1 MKRDHSAIYLRVL
14 SVSFNFLSVDRK
26 SSPVIASIEWNKMNR
41 DWILAKANMD
51 MGQCVLHVFR
61 KLIPNDLTIYF
72 DWFVELRRNY
82 RTRLHWVSTFAAI
95 MRTLT
100 PHTDSEYIC
109 MVRHYR
115 CYYCYY
121 LLEVRTIWYDTN
133 AIQRAIFIWFDLLI
147 STHKPRN
154 HFVSGSSSSPYVV
167 PHIKLWLIP
176 CGFYLMNN
184 WISA

>member
-100 PHTDSEYIC
+100 PHTDSEYIYVWYAIIDAIIVIIC
-109 MVRHYR
+109 WRYAPFDTIRTQYNVL
-115 CYYCYY
+115 Y
-121 LLEVRTIWYDTN
+121 LSDSI
-133 AIQRAIFIWFDLLI
+133 
-147 STHKPRN
+147 
-154 HFVSGSSSSPYVV
+154 
-167 PHIKLWLIP
+167 
-176 CGFYLMNN
+176 C
-184 WISA
+184 